1 MKPIRAIEDIREG
14 DEVLADD
21 PDDTEPAS
29 AHKVSQVHRNW
40 TKRLIHV
47 AVDNDRDGTADG
59 EVLATGEH
67 PFWTKSRGWVF
78 AKDLTGEDELL
89 DERGGFHRVVSAKSV
104 PTVCPTFNLSIEGTH
119 TYFVLAGKT
128 AVLVHNQGQIQ
139 PSLGGVGTMGTM
151 GTSPVFQRHEVLP
164 SAWLDA
170 NGFGPYRSGP
180 FYNNN
185 PAIYLPNRIHY
196 QVNALQ
202 TQWGIGANGN
212 YLVSAEEVLAKNAA
226 ILGFLSEEAGL
237 TEAQIQQVM
246 SEAYDHANS
255 LPCP

>member
-89 DERGGFHRVVSAKSV
+89 DEHGQFHRVVSAKSV

-119 TYFVLAGKT
+119 TYFVLAGRT
-128 AVLVHNQGQIQ
+128 PVLVHNAYEYQ
-139 PSLGGVGTMGTM
+139 VGTYGSLN
-151 GTSPVFQRHEVLP
+151 GGANIGDGFFAHEPLP
-164 SAWLDA
+164 NAWLRA
-170 NGFGPYRSGP
+170 NGYASGVRLSQ
-180 FYNNN
+180 N
-185 PAIYLPNRIHY
+185 PAIALTGETHGIINGLQETWGIKNADILRSITAEEALEANLRFMQEARVPNGPAN
-196 QVNALQ
+196 QVTENALKF
-202 TQWGIGANGN
+202 
-212 YLVSAEEVLAKNAA
+212 AE
-226 ILGFLSEEAGL
+226 
-237 TEAQIQQVM
+237 Q
-246 SEAYDHANS
+246 